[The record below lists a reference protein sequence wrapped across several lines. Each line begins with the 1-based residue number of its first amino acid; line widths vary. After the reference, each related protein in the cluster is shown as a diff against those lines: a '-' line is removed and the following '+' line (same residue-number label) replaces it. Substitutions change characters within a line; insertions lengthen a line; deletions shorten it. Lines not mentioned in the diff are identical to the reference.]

1 MRRLACV
8 VLLAIASAGQNA
20 SDNRILEGTVLR
32 LDAELRRALAN
43 KDLPALEQI
52 YADDYLHVDSNGVV
66 TSKAQRIGEF
76 KTGQRIY
83 TSLEREDVRVK
94 IYGNIALMTSRDI
107 LHAKAISAK
116 LLLQLRTTLVYSN
129 QNGYWQLTKAQT
141 TQIISGHADLHRD
154 PIAQRAAGNAISLA
168 APSVQPQIES
178 DKIQGTEAE
187 REIAQAVRDW
197 AKAQVDRNTRAI
209 EQIEADD
216 FIFTSS
222 AGEIFTKTQD
232 IADVSSG
239 DWHTISLALADMQV
253 SIYGDAAVV
262 MSRTIRQGTY
272 KDQDASGQFRWMDVL
287 VKEGGHWQLV
297 AHHGTRIVVPS
308 AGGSW
313 KH

>member
-43 KDLPALEQI
+43 KDLSALEQI

-66 TSKAQRIGEF
+66 TTKAQRIGEF

-83 TSLEREDVRVK
+83 TSLEREDVRVR
-94 IYGNIALMTSRDI
+94 IYGNLAVMTSRDI

-116 LLLQLRTTLVYSN
+116 LPLQLRTTLVYSN
-129 QNGYWQLTKAQT
+129 QNGHWQLTKAQT

-154 PIAQRAAGNAISLA
+154 PTGKRAAGNAISLA
-168 APSVQPQIES
+168 APSVQPQTES

-187 REIAQAVRDW
+187 REIA
-197 AKAQVDRNTRAI
+197 
-209 EQIEADD
+209 
-216 FIFTSS
+216 
-222 AGEIFTKTQD
+222 
-232 IADVSSG
+232 
-239 DWHTISLALADMQV
+239 H
-253 SIYGDAAVV
+253 
-262 MSRTIRQGTY
+262 QGTY
-272 KDQDASGQFRWMDVL
+272 KDQDASGQFRWTDVL

-297 AHHGTRIVVPS
+297 AHNGTRIVVPS

-313 KH
+313 KLH